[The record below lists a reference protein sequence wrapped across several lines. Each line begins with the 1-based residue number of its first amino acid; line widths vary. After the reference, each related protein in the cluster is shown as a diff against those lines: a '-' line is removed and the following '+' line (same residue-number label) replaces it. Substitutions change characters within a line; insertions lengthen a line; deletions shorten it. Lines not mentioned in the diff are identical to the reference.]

1 MTLNEPRESPAKTLP
16 TGSML
21 GALVR
26 LSLPVLLANFLHVL
40 VEYVDTFLAGRFLT
54 GPEPLAAISLIRY
67 AMWLVFTLFAFV
79 SIGATALIARFVG
92 AGDMRTA
99 SRTLCQSLVLGAI
112 LSLVFMG
119 LGFAGARW
127 LTGVMHLEGEAA
139 RLALVYLY
147 FVLPVLPALMVEEV
161 GVACLRGAGDTV
173 SGLAIMGFVNI
184 VNLVVSA
191 TLLIGWGPIPAMG
204 WPALAIGTVT
214 ARLLGAVIMLA
225 LLAKGRAGLKLTL
238 SGLKPDYEM
247 LARLLRIGVP
257 GGVDA
262 IAVVGCH
269 FWYVSIINRLG
280 TMAAAAHALGISIEA
295 LSYLPGSAFQVA
307 AATLVGQSLGAKDE
321 RRATRSVL
329 AACALAGTFMT
340 ACGLLFFFAPRMLVQ
355 VFLGDND
362 PPLADLCVRLLPIVA
377 VSMPALAIGMTFTGA
392 LRGAGDTRWPLA
404 ITLLGFLGVRIPL
417 AYVFSQQTFFVP
429 GTNWELAGYGW
440 GVAGAWMAMVVDVH
454 VRAMFTSLRFFQ
466 GGWRRIEV

>member
-1 MTLNEPRESPAKTLP
+1 LSEPRSENAKSIE

-21 GALVR
+21 RALFR
-26 LSLPVLLANFLHVL
+26 LAWPVLLANFLHVL

-54 GPEPLAAISLIRY
+54 GPAPLAAISLIRY

-92 AGDMRTA
+92 AGELRHA
-99 SRTLCQSLVLGAI
+99 SRTLCQSLLLGGMF
-112 LSLVFMG
+112 SLVFMA

-127 LTGVMHLEGEAA
+127 LTGIMHLEGEAA

-173 SGLAIMGFVNI
+173 SGLAIMAIVNV

-191 TLLIGWGPIPAMG
+191 TLLIGAGPIPALG
-204 WPALAIGTVT
+204 WPALAIGTAT
-214 ARLLGAVIMLA
+214 ARLLGSAIMLA
-225 LLAKGRAGLKLTL
+225 LLARGRAGLKLDWA
-238 SGLKPDYEM
+238 GLKPDGEM

-280 TMAAAAHALGISIEA
+280 TLAAAAHALGISIEA

-307 AATLVGQSLGAKDE
+307 AATMVGQSLGGKDHT
-321 RRATRSVL
+321 RASRSAL
-329 AACALAGTFMT
+329 SACAMAGGFMT
-340 ACGLLFFFAPRMLVQ
+340 CCGLLFFFAPRFLVTI
-355 VFLGDND
+355 FLGEND
-362 PPLADLCVRLLPIVA
+362 PALADLSARLLPIVA
-377 VSMPALAIGMTFTGA
+377 LSMPALSIGMTMTGA

-404 ITLLGFLGVRIPL
+404 ITILGFLSVRIPL
-417 AYVFSQQTFFVP
+417 AYSFSQTAFFFP
-429 GTNWELAGYGW
+429 GTSWELHGYGW
-440 GVAGAWMAMVVDVH
+440 GVAGAWWAMVIDAH
-454 VRAMFTSLRFFQ
+454 VRALLVSLRFFQ
-466 GGWRRIEV
+466 GGWKKIEV